1 MNGISRSTV
10 FDEFISIHAGFERG
24 IQNSCA
30 MAFSLLNSART
41 VMRFYLHLQEP
52 ITDNPVIN

>member
-1 MNGISRSTV
+1 MEVGAKTV
-10 FDEFISIHAGFERG
+10 VFMGGCSMGL
-24 IQNSCA
+24 QNSCA

-41 VMRFYLHLQEP
+41 VMRFYLHLHEP